1 VPRPNSGLGF
11 FLCPPVRG
19 ISAHV
24 SGYPDT
30 HRNRYGM
37 KASTDPHFQ

>member
-1 VPRPNSGLGF
+1 VCLGPTVAWA